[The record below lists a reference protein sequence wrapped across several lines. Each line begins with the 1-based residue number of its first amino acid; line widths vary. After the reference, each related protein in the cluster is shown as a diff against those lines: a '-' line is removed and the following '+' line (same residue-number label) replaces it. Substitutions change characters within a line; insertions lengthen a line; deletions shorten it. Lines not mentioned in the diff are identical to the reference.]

1 MNLTRMARKLSFT
14 AIATGLALAVLPAVD
29 AGAVPSDGGLSKAA
43 TPANGHPVP
52 RPAPHLASAAQAAA
66 GSGTQI
72 YSGTGWKIDD
82 ESGLYSLSGDGTGY
96 TLQFADAEAQTELGA
111 DVKQAAAQL
120 TSVTGVKFTVSTTLK
135 PSPENCADQPRHVM
149 TLAVKYRPLDNQK
162 GFSRALQCY
171 NSGDHSAWGGW
182 AFMDSEY
189 WTVPNWFS
197 TDKTVNTSKTKNAI
211 THEIGHMVGLDH
223 PNVDLNGDGEIA
235 DFECA
240 PTPKNYL
247 PVMCSPN
254 GGYVA
259 AADGGNF
266 TSLDVPG
273 LKQLAANWSLPIPAA
288 TKGLSRATP
297 ADGAPRGVAAGS
309 AH

>member
-1 MNLTRMARKLSFT
+1 MNLTRMGRKLSFT
-14 AIATGLALAVLPAVD
+14 AIAAGLALAVLPAVD
-29 AGAVPSDGGLSKAA
+29 AGAA
-43 TPANGHPVP
+43 PAG
-52 RPAPHLASAAQAAA
+52 PAPAGPAPAGPAPAGPAPDTTRAAA
-66 GSGTQI
+66 AGTQI

-82 ESGLYSLSGDGTGY
+82 ESGMYSLSGDGTGY
-96 TLQFADAEAQTELGA
+96 TFQFADADAQTKLGA
-111 DVKQAAAQL
+111 ATKQAAAQL
-120 TSVTGVKFTVSTTLK
+120 TSVTGIKFTVSTTLK
-135 PSPENCADQPRHVM
+135 PSPENCADQPRHVL
-149 TLAVKYRPLDNQK
+149 TLAVKYRPLDGKK

-182 AFMDSEY
+182 AFMDTEY
-189 WTVPNWFS
+189 WTVPNWFG
-197 TDKTVNTSKTKNAI
+197 TDKTVNASKTKNAI
-211 THEIGHMVGLDH
+211 THEIGHMVGMDH
-223 PNVDLNGDGEIA
+223 PNVDLNGDGAVA

-254 GGYVA
+254 GGYLA

-273 LKQLAANWSLPIPAA
+273 LKQLVANWSLPIPAA
-288 TKGLSRATP
+288 EKGLSPATP

-309 AH
+309 AY